1 MARVANADYAVVAVD
16 CEERIG
22 GYDLV
27 DEVRRICNGL
37 NQSGGDCGEKSCCTA
52 DTSTDVDT
60 LQTTIAAKQTQI
72 EILPVTPWGK
82 FVPALN
88 AIVAWAARRN
98 VRYLMLASAEVQLSG
113 GVVERM
119 KRALD
124 LEKTLVVG
132 AVLQGHQYHAPTE
145 SNTDELQ
152 VELTGRTTPWNT
164 LALWN
169 LPVLALTGFLLV
181 SEGLHPE
188 EDGGEGS
195 SGVEEVVTI
204 ATLQKILSPNTA
216 QAKLMSIQ
224 SPDAVVWG
232 QNFGDDVGRREWHE
246 RKMMSKFTRAKR
258 QLDLMGLSGTVL
270 HC

>member
-60 LQTTIAAKQTQI
+60 LQTTQI

-132 AVLQGHQYHAPTE
+132 E
-145 SNTDELQ
+145 SRN
-152 VELTGRTTPWNT
+152 
-164 LALWN
+164 
-169 LPVLALTGFLLV
+169 
-181 SEGLHPE
+181 
-188 EDGGEGS
+188 
-195 SGVEEVVTI
+195 
-204 ATLQKILSPNTA
+204 
-216 QAKLMSIQ
+216 
-224 SPDAVVWG
+224 
-232 QNFGDDVGRREWHE
+232 
-246 RKMMSKFTRAKR
+246 
-258 QLDLMGLSGTVL
+258 
-270 HC
+270 

>member
-1 MARVANADYAVVAVD
+1 MNLLPLLLQITLFTTTMSIQITPSKTASNPLAIATRLHLGHATHPPPTSQLTETLASFRNMARVANADYAVVAVD

-37 NQSGGDCGEKSCCTA
+37 NQSGGDCGEKNCCTA

-60 LQTTIAAKQTQI
+60 LQATIAAKQTQI

-132 AVLQGHQYHAPTE
+132 E
-145 SNTDELQ
+145 SRN
-152 VELTGRTTPWNT
+152 
-164 LALWN
+164 
-169 LPVLALTGFLLV
+169 
-181 SEGLHPE
+181 
-188 EDGGEGS
+188 
-195 SGVEEVVTI
+195 
-204 ATLQKILSPNTA
+204 
-216 QAKLMSIQ
+216 
-224 SPDAVVWG
+224 
-232 QNFGDDVGRREWHE
+232 
-246 RKMMSKFTRAKR
+246 
-258 QLDLMGLSGTVL
+258 
-270 HC
+270 

>member
-132 AVLQGHQYHAPTE
+132 E
-145 SNTDELQ
+145 SRN
-152 VELTGRTTPWNT
+152 
-164 LALWN
+164 
-169 LPVLALTGFLLV
+169 
-181 SEGLHPE
+181 
-188 EDGGEGS
+188 
-195 SGVEEVVTI
+195 
-204 ATLQKILSPNTA
+204 
-216 QAKLMSIQ
+216 
-224 SPDAVVWG
+224 
-232 QNFGDDVGRREWHE
+232 
-246 RKMMSKFTRAKR
+246 
-258 QLDLMGLSGTVL
+258 
-270 HC
+270 